1 VPEVRVGFVGPLFP
15 TGNGMVLSHVPNSWG
30 GANLAG
36 SRESFGGNTP
46 GATDGHDRRWVFVLD
61 NAPPQPNDY
70 SPMNATQYN
79 AFLGLG
85 IENQAQPILIDPTGV
100 SLTANLRIPLSG
112 RLSGNWVIDG
122 AADQGFVISISEL
135 VPDAVSEPDKTNGY
149 RVEPGMTIPF
159 KAAAEPPP

>member
-1 VPEVRVGFVGPLFP
+1 
-15 TGNGMVLSHVPNSWG
+15 
-30 GANLAG
+30 
-36 SRESFGGNTP
+36 
-46 GATDGHDRRWVFVLD
+46 
-61 NAPPQPNDY
+61 
-70 SPMNATQYN
+70 MNATQYN

-135 VPDAVSEPDKTNGY
+135 VPDAVSEPDKSNGY
-149 RVEPGMTIPF
+149 RVKPGMTIPC
-159 KAAAEPPP
+159 PV